1 MAETYRIPEVSGTL
15 ITPGPKKER
24 GSLRD
29 LLVLYSELTSS
40 DRRRS
45 SILLDQPIPTPP
57 TLRKLDNRATR
68 MNIFDGEGEALLAFL
83 DEDAAESD

>member
-1 MAETYRIPEVSGTL
+1 MAETYKIPNVYGTL
-15 ITPGPKKER
+15 ITPGPNKER

-29 LLVLYSELTSS
+29 LLLLYSELTSS
-40 DRRRS
+40 DRQRS
-45 SILLDQPIPTPP
+45 SILLDQPIHTPP

-83 DEDAAESD
+83 DEKAAESG